1 MKLPKD
7 TEPTLWGAVG
17 GAALI
22 AMIGF
27 GFAGWSTEGGSAA
40 LGQAQANKAIVAA
53 LSPVCAE
60 MFKQDANF
68 AANLATLKKTD
79 EWARSAYIEKGGWG
93 KMPGAIK
100 LTSETANSCAA
111 LLVKA

>member
-1 MKLPKD
+1 MKLPIQ
-7 TEPTLWGAVG
+7 TEPALWGAVA
-17 GAALI
+17 GAAFV
-22 AMIGF
+22 AFVGF
-27 GFAGWSTEGGSAA
+27 SFAGWQTSGGPAT
-40 LGQAQANKAIVAA
+40 LGQAQANKAIVAS

-60 MFKQDANF
+60 MFKRDANF
-68 AANLATLKKTD
+68 TANLAELKKTD

-111 LLVKA
+111 FLVKA

>member
-7 TEPTLWGAVG
+7 TEPTLWGAAG

-27 GFAGWSTEGGSAA
+27 GFAGWSTAGGSAA
-40 LGQAQANKAIVAA
+40 LGQAQANKANVAA

-60 MFKQDANF
+60 MFKRDANF
-68 AANLATLKKTD
+68 TANLAELKKTD

-100 LTSETANSCAA
+100 LTSETASSCAA